1 MSVGDIAIIVV
12 FLVFFAVLCVWTYR
26 DFIQKINKDINDI
39 KELNLELSVF
49 NHENAEQSFQEIDR
63 IFNKS
68 NICVSSWE
76 GYSSAMIMGIFSG
89 RAQGCLGLHSAGFGI
104 WCWL

>member
-39 KELNLELSVF
+39 KELNIELSVF

-89 RAQGCLGLHSAGFGI
+89 RGSGCSR
-104 WCWL
+104 

>member
-1 MSVGDIAIIVV
+1 MQGDYNISVGDIAIIVV
-12 FLVFFAVLCVWTYR
+12 FLVFFAVLCVWTYS

-63 IFNKS
+63 IFNKNKTRLLKS
-68 NICVSSWE
+68 FDKKKDKF
-76 GYSSAMIMGIFSG
+76 GY
-89 RAQGCLGLHSAGFGI
+89 
-104 WCWL
+104 WCDE

>member
-49 NHENAEQSFQEIDR
+49 NQENAEQSFQEIDR
-63 IFNKS
+63 IFNKNKTRLLKS
-68 NICVSSWE
+68 
-76 GYSSAMIMGIFSG
+76 FDKKKDKF
-89 RAQGCLGLHSAGFGI
+89 GF
-104 WCWL
+104 WCDE